1 MKLFTRGQAW
11 AVQILTARDLRL
23 EVNMIKD
30 AEKYLKT
37 ERISPVLI
45 GSFAKEANIAVE
57 LINKNNL
64 QRRAKNFSEKY
75 IYIFEMRNR
84 NKNAEKQF
92 FKTIGVREYKDGM
105 FIIFDKNATFVKV
118 INYKE
123 KYDYIDD
130 CSEKELKP
138 YKLYGHCLS
147 AFRNREAYWYEM
159 SLREQLENLC
169 WNFTKS
175 GVLKNTAW

>member
-92 FKTIGVREYKDGM
+92 FKTI
-105 FIIFDKNATFVKV
+105 
-118 INYKE
+118 
-123 KYDYIDD
+123 
-130 CSEKELKP
+130 
-138 YKLYGHCLS
+138 
-147 AFRNREAYWYEM
+147 
-159 SLREQLENLC
+159 
-169 WNFTKS
+169 S